1 MGERGAGAM
10 SAVPGLREDC
20 EELLGA
26 FLQADTVRFE
36 RFAELWRER
45 RFHTIF

>member
-1 MGERGAGAM
+1 M
-10 SAVPGLREDC
+10 SAVPGLKEDC

-26 FLQADTVRFE
+26 FQRADTVRFE

-45 RFHTIF
+45 RFHSVFQ